1 MLFYDAG
8 VEHGADPDW
17 VLLELEPARAARAG
31 LPDRI
36 VAPRAEAEAGIDV
49 ERAVAARWGAAFAA
63 ARPEHRLAPGL
74 AALAA
79 AEPYRLLAERL
90 VAAGRPAD
98 AAVALAK
105 AIELAPFDAA
115 SRVNR
120 ANALQ
125 RAGDPEGA
133 LDELEEADWAYS
145 NDPTFHGARGSV
157 LESLDEPDRAIVAY
171 ERALELA
178 PGDGFLLDRL
188 EELGALKKLTGPDGF
203 PYWLTPAD
211 FDRVV
216 RAELAA
222 LFEQGA
228 PQLVA
233 RGVALAA
240 DGHLELARLAG
251 LLATRLDP
259 EDGDARDLLRLGEDA
274 EAGADRRAADYTDR

>member
-1 MLFYDAG
+1 
-8 VEHGADPDW
+8 VEQGADPDW
-17 VLLELEPARAARAG
+17 VLLELEPAKAARAG

-36 VAPRAEAEAGIDV
+36 VAPRAEAEAGSEV
-49 ERAVAARWGAAFAA
+49 ERPLAARWGAAFAA

-79 AEPYRLLAERL
+79 AEPYRLLAQRL

-98 AAVALAK
+98 AAVALAR
-105 AIELAPFDAA
+105 AIELAPYDAA

-125 RAGDPEGA
+125 RAGDPEAA
-133 LDELEEADWAYS
+133 LAELDDAEWAYANEPS
-145 NDPTFHGARGSV
+145 FHGAVGSV

-188 EELGALKKLTGPDGF
+188 EDLGALKKLTGPDGF

-222 LFEQGA
+222 LFEQG
-228 PQLVA
+228 PSQLVA

-259 EDGDARDLLRLGEDA
+259 DDADAQDLLRLGDDA
-274 EAGADRRAADYTDR
+274 EAETAPRAADYTDRQ

>member
-1 MLFYDAG
+1 MELAA
-8 VEHGADPDW
+8 ADPDW

-36 VAPRAEAEAGIDV
+36 AAPRAEAEAGIEI
-49 ERAVAARWGAAFAA
+49 ERPVAARWGAAFAA
-63 ARPEHRLAPGL
+63 ARPDHRLAPGL

-79 AEPYRLLAERL
+79 AEPYRLLAQRL

-98 AAVALAK
+98 AAVALGK

-115 SRVNR
+115 SRVHR

-125 RAGDPEGA
+125 RAGDSEAA
-133 LDELEEADWAYS
+133 LDELDEAEWAYS
-145 NDPTFHGARGSV
+145 NEAAYHGARGQV

-188 EELGALKKLTGPDGF
+188 EELGALRRLVGPDGF

-211 FDRVV
+211 FERVV

-233 RGVALAA
+233 RGISLAA

-259 EDGDARDLLRLGEDA
+259 DDVSAQDLLRLGDEA
-274 EAGADRRAADYTDR
+274 EVGTDPRAADYTDR

>member
-1 MLFYDAG
+1 M
-8 VEHGADPDW
+8 
-17 VLLELEPARAARAG
+17 LLELEPAKAARAG

-49 ERAVAARWGAAFAA
+49 ERPLAARWGAAFAA
-63 ARPEHRLAPGL
+63 ARPDHRLAPGL

-79 AEPYRLLAERL
+79 AEPYRLLAQKL
-90 VAAGRPAD
+90 VGEDRPAD
-98 AAVALAK
+98 AAVALGR
-105 AIELAPFDAA
+105 AIELAPYDAA
-115 SRVNR
+115 SRINR

-125 RAGDPEGA
+125 RAGDPETA
-133 LDELEEADWAYS
+133 LAELDDAEWAYS
-145 NDPTFHGARGSV
+145 NEATFHGARGSV

-188 EELGALKKLTGPDGF
+188 EGLGALKKLTGPDGF
-203 PYWLTPAD
+203 AYWLTPAD

-222 LFEQGA
+222 LFEQGPA
-228 PQLVA
+228 GLVA
-233 RGVALAA
+233 RGIALAA
-240 DGHLELARLAG
+240 DGHVELARLAG

-259 EDGDARDLLRLGEDA
+259 DDQGAQELLRLGDETETDDA
-274 EAGADRRAADYTDR
+274 SRAADYTGP

>member
-1 MLFYDAG
+1 M
-8 VEHGADPDW
+8 EHGADPDW
-17 VLLELEPARAARAG
+17 VLLELEPAKAARAG

-79 AEPYRLLAERL
+79 AEPYRLLAAAL

-125 RAGDPEGA
+125 RAGDPESA
-133 LDELEEADWAYS
+133 LD
-145 NDPTFHGARGSV
+145 GARRGRVGLQQRRDASTG
-157 LESLDEPDRAIVAY
+157 RAAACS
-171 ERALELA
+171 RASTSPTA
-178 PGDGFLLDRL
+178 RSSRTSARSSSRPGDGFLLDRL
-188 EELGALKKLTGPDGF
+188 EAPRRAQAADGPDGF
-203 PYWLTPAD
+203 AYWLTPAD

-233 RGVALAA
+233 RGIALAA

-259 EDGDARDLLRLGEDA
+259 DDEAAQDLLRLGDEA
-274 EAGADRRAADYTDR
+274 EAGTDRRAR

>member
-1 MLFYDAG
+1 

-17 VLLELEPARAARAG
+17 VLLELEPAKAARAG

-49 ERAVAARWGAAFAA
+49 ERPVAARWGAAFAA

-90 VAAGRPAD
+90 GAAGRPVD

-125 RAGDPEGA
+125 RAGDSEGA
-133 LDELEEADWAYS
+133 LEELEEAEWAYS
-145 NDPTFHGARGSV
+145 SDATFHAARGRV

-188 EELGALKKLTGPDGF
+188 EELGALKRLVGPDGF

-222 LFEQGA
+222 AFEQGA

-233 RGVALAA
+233 RGVSLAA

-251 LLATRLDP
+251 LLASRLDP
-259 EDGDARDLLRLGEDA
+259 DDEDAQDLLRLGEDA
-274 EAGADRRAADYTDR
+274 ETQPDPRAADYTDR

>member
-1 MLFYDAG
+1 
-8 VEHGADPDW
+8 VEQGADPDW

-49 ERAVAARWGAAFAA
+49 ERATAARWGAAFAA

-90 VAAGRPAD
+90 VSAGRPDD
-98 AAVALAK
+98 AAVALGR
-105 AIELAPFDAA
+105 AIALAPFDAA

-125 RAGDPEGA
+125 RVGDSEGA
-133 LDELEEADWAYS
+133 LAELDEAEWAYG
-145 NDPTFHGARGSV
+145 NEAAFHGARGRV
-157 LESLDEPDRAIVAY
+157 LESLDEPDRAIAAY

-188 EELGALKKLTGPDGF
+188 EALGALRKLTAPDGHA
-203 PYWLTPAD
+203 YWLTPAD

-216 RAELAA
+216 RAELAS
-222 LFEQGA
+222 LYEQGA
-228 PQLVA
+228 SQLVA
-233 RGVALAA
+233 RGIALAA
-240 DGHLELARLAG
+240 DGHLELASVAG
-251 LLATRLDP
+251 LLALRLEPD
-259 EDGDARDLLRLGEDA
+259 DVTARDLARLGEA
-274 EAGADRRAADYTDR
+274 AGRRTPDYTGG

>member
-1 MLFYDAG
+1 M
-8 VEHGADPDW
+8 EHGADPDW
-17 VLLELEPARAARAG
+17 VLLELEPAKAARAG

-36 VAPRAEAEAGIDV
+36 VAPRAEAEAGIEV
-49 ERAVAARWGAAFAA
+49 ERPVAARWGAAFAA

-79 AEPYRLLAERL
+79 AEPYRLLAQKL
-90 VAAGRPAD
+90 VADGRPAD
-98 AAVALAK
+98 AAVALGR
-105 AIELAPFDAA
+105 AIELAPYDAA

-120 ANALQ
+120 ASALQ
-125 RAGDPEGA
+125 RADDPEAA
-133 LDELEEADWAYS
+133 LAELEEAEWAYS
-145 NDPTFHGARGSV
+145 NDAAFHGARGSV
-157 LESLDEPDRAIVAY
+157 LESLDEPERAIVAY

-188 EELGALKKLTGPDGF
+188 EGLGALKRLTAPDGF
-203 PYWLTPAD
+203 AYWLTPAD

-233 RGVALAA
+233 RGIALAA

-259 EDGDARDLLRLGEDA
+259 GDESAQDLLRLGDDA
-274 EAGADRRAADYTDR
+274 EAGVDRRAADYTDR

>member
-1 MLFYDAG
+1 
-8 VEHGADPDW
+8 VENGTDPDW
-17 VLLELEPARAARAG
+17 VLLELEPAKAARAG

-36 VAPRAEAEAGIDV
+36 VAPRAEAEAGIEV
-49 ERAVAARWGAAFAA
+49 ERPVAARWGAAFAA

-79 AEPYRLLAERL
+79 AEPYRLLAQKL
-90 VAAGRPAD
+90 VGEGRPAE
-98 AAVALAK
+98 AAIALGR
-105 AIELAPFDAA
+105 AIELAPYDAA

-125 RAGDPEGA
+125 RAGDHEGA
-133 LDELEEADWAYS
+133 LTELEEAEWAYD
-145 NDPTFHGARGSV
+145 NDAVFHGARGSV

-188 EELGALKKLTGPDGF
+188 EGLGALKRLTAPDGF
-203 PYWLTPAD
+203 AYWLTPAD

-233 RGVALAA
+233 RGIALAA

-259 EDGDARDLLRLGEDA
+259 DEESAQELLRLGDEA
-274 EAGADRRAADYTDR
+274 EVEAAMDRRAADYTDR

>member
-1 MLFYDAG
+1 AQ
-8 VEHGADPDW
+8 
-17 VLLELEPARAARAG
+17 
-31 LPDRI
+31 
-36 VAPRAEAEAGIDV
+36 
-49 ERAVAARWGAAFAA
+49 
-63 ARPEHRLAPGL
+63 
-74 AALAA
+74 
-79 AEPYRLLAERL
+79 RL

-98 AAVALAK
+98 AAVALAR
-105 AIELAPFDAA
+105 AIELAPYDAA

-133 LDELEEADWAYS
+133 LAELDDAEWAYS
-145 NDPTFHGARGSV
+145 NEPSFHGAVGSV

-188 EELGALKKLTGPDGF
+188 EDLGALKKLTGPDGF

-222 LFEQGA
+222 LFEQG
-228 PQLVA
+228 PSQLVA
-233 RGVALAA
+233 RGIALAA

-259 EDGDARDLLRLGEDA
+259 DDESARELLQLGDAA

>member
-1 MLFYDAG
+1 
-8 VEHGADPDW
+8 VEQGADPDW
-17 VLLELEPARAARAG
+17 VLLELEPAKAARAG

-49 ERAVAARWGAAFAA
+49 ERPLAARWGAAFAA
-63 ARPEHRLAPGL
+63 ARPEHRLASGL

-79 AEPYRLLAERL
+79 AEPYRLLAQRL
-90 VAAGRPAD
+90 VGAGRPAD
-98 AAVALAK
+98 AAVALAR
-105 AIELAPFDAA
+105 AIELAPYDAA

-125 RAGDPEGA
+125 RAGDAEA
-133 LDELEEADWAYS
+133 ALQELDEAEWAYS
-145 NDPTFHGARGSV
+145 NDATFHGARGSV
-157 LESLDEPDRAIVAY
+157 LESLDEPDRAVVAY

-188 EELGALKKLTGPDGF
+188 EGLGALKKLTGPDGF
-203 PYWLTPAD
+203 AYWLTPAD

-233 RGVALAA
+233 RGIALAA

-251 LLATRLDP
+251 LLASRLDP
-259 EDGDARDLLRLGEDA
+259 DDQDAQDLLHLGEDP
-274 EAGADRRAADYTDR
+274 EPGGARRGADYTGA

>member
-1 MLFYDAG
+1 M
-8 VEHGADPDW
+8 EHGADPDW
-17 VLLELEPARAARAG
+17 VLLELEPAKAARAG

-98 AAVALAK
+98 AAVALEK

-133 LDELEEADWAYS
+133 LEELEEAEWAYS
-145 NDPTFHGARGSV
+145 NDATFHGARGSV

-188 EELGALKKLTGPDGF
+188 EHLGALKRLVGPDGF

-233 RGVALAA
+233 RGIALAA

-259 EDGDARDLLRLGEDA
+259 EDEGALELLRLGEDA
-274 EAGADRRAADYTDR
+274 EAGDRSPGR

>member
-1 MLFYDAG
+1 M
-8 VEHGADPDW
+8 EHGTDPDW
-17 VLLELEPARAARAG
+17 VLLELEPAKAARAG

-36 VAPRAEAEAGIDV
+36 VAPRAEAEAGIEV
-49 ERAVAARWGAAFAA
+49 ERPVAARWGAAFAA

-79 AEPYRLLAERL
+79 AEPYRLLAQRL
-90 VAAGRPAD
+90 VAEGRPAE
-98 AAVALAK
+98 AAIALAR
-105 AIELAPFDAA
+105 AIELAPYDAA

-120 ANALQ
+120 ANALE
-125 RAGDPEGA
+125 RAGDHEAA
-133 LDELEEADWAYS
+133 LAELEEAEWAYG
-145 NDPTFHGARGSV
+145 NDPTFHGARGTV
-157 LESLDEPDRAIVAY
+157 LESLDEPDRAIIAY

-188 EELGALKKLTGPDGF
+188 EGLGALRRLTAPDGF
-203 PYWLTPAD
+203 AYWLTPAD

-228 PQLVA
+228 AQLVA
-233 RGVALAA
+233 RGIALAA

-259 EDGDARDLLRLGEDA
+259 DDESAQELLRLGDDGEV

>member
-1 MLFYDAG
+1 
-8 VEHGADPDW
+8 VEPGADPDW
-17 VLLELEPARAARAG
+17 VLLELEPAKAARSG

-36 VAPRAEAEAGIDV
+36 VAPRAEAEAGSEV
-49 ERAVAARWGAAFAA
+49 ERPVAARWGAAFAA

-79 AEPYRLLAERL
+79 AEPYRLLAQRL
-90 VAAGRPAD
+90 VADGRPAD
-98 AAVALAK
+98 AAVALAR

-115 SRVNR
+115 SRLNR

-125 RAGDPEGA
+125 RANESEAA
-133 LDELEEADWAYS
+133 LAELEEAEWAYS
-145 NDPTFHGARGSV
+145 NDAAFHAARGSV
-157 LESLDEPDRAIVAY
+157 LESLDEPDRAILAY

-188 EELGALKKLTGPDGF
+188 EGLGALKRLTAPDGF
-203 PYWLTPAD
+203 AYWLTPAD

-233 RGVALAA
+233 RGIALAA

-259 EDGDARDLLRLGEDA
+259 EDESAQDLLHLGDHA
-274 EAGADRRAADYTDR
+274 EAEADRRAADYTDR

>member
-1 MLFYDAG
+1 
-8 VEHGADPDW
+8 VEQGADPDW
-17 VLLELEPARAARAG
+17 VLLELEPAKAARAG

-49 ERAVAARWGAAFAA
+49 ERPLAARWGAAFAA

-79 AEPYRLLAERL
+79 AEPYRLLAQRL
-90 VAAGRPAD
+90 VGEGRPAD
-98 AAVALAK
+98 AAVALGK

-115 SRVNR
+115 SRINR

-125 RAGDPEGA
+125 RAGDA
-133 LDELEEADWAYS
+133 EEALRELDDAEWAYS
-145 NDPTFHGARGSV
+145 NDATFHGARGSV
-157 LESLDEPDRAIVAY
+157 LESLDEPDRAILAY

-188 EELGALKKLTGPDGF
+188 EGLGALKKLTGPDGF
-203 PYWLTPAD
+203 AYWLTPAD
-211 FDRVV
+211 FDRVI

-228 PQLVA
+228 PELVA
-233 RGVALAA
+233 RGMALAA
-240 DGHLELARLAG
+240 DGHVELARLAG

-259 EDGDARDLLRLGEDA
+259 EDEDARALMELGDTPDA
-274 EAGADRRAADYTDR
+274 EAAPRAADYTDR

>member
-1 MLFYDAG
+1 M
-8 VEHGADPDW
+8 EHGADPDW
-17 VLLELEPARAARAG
+17 VLLELEPAKAARSG

-36 VAPRAEAEAGIDV
+36 VAPRAEAEAGREV
-49 ERAVAARWGAAFAA
+49 ERPVAARWGAVFAA

-79 AEPYRLLAERL
+79 AEPYRLLAQKL
-90 VAAGRPAD
+90 VAEGRPAE
-98 AAVALAK
+98 AAIALGR
-105 AIELAPFDAA
+105 AIELAPYDAA

-125 RAGDPEGA
+125 RAGAHEEA
-133 LDELEEADWAYS
+133 LAELEEAEWAYS
-145 NDPTFHGARGSV
+145 NDATFHGARGSV

-188 EELGALKKLTGPDGF
+188 EGLGALKRLTAPDGF
-203 PYWLTPAD
+203 AYWLTPAD

-233 RGVALAA
+233 RGIALAA

-259 EDGDARDLLRLGEDA
+259 DDESARELLQLGDDA